1 MSLQQTIDENFKKA
15 LKNKEE
21 IKVSVMRMLK
31 AAIKNK
37 CIEDKRDSLDD
48 KDVMAVIQ
56 KELKKRKDSIE
67 AFEKADRQD
76 LADKEKKELEIL
88 AEYTPE
94 MMPKEEVAAIVDEV
108 IAQDKE
114 ANFGQIMKQVM
125 TKVQG
130 KAEGQLVQSLVKEKL
145 NHN

>member
-94 MMPKEEVAAIVDEV
+94 MMPKEDEV